1 MSWLNMLRLG
11 AALPTLALASWL
23 GTAPGLAAAQITA
36 AQTATQAVPPA
47 SEPVLVANLGN
58 ILRDINRGAQDM
70 QRELQRQQQRQERE
84 AARQGAAERQRL
96 ETERQ
101 RLEAERQRLYFES
114 LTPEQ
119 QQAYIAERRARQA
132 AQAQVM
138 TELFILLIG
147 SGDDA
152 GNSSNSN
159 SMDDCLRLGIRSQAC
174 GTD

>member
-101 RLEAERQRLYFES
+101 RLYFES